1 MATTLRRARAELAA
15 THPSAYAGALARRAA
30 AVAIPL
36 ALAVVW
42 NAAVWLWGPALLGA
56 WLPEWIAR
64 GLPAA
69 YVFGAAGWLALVCAA
84 LPSLAHHQLVLQ
96 HREALS

>member
-1 MATTLRRARAELAA
+1 MDKPEPLCSPMARI
-15 THPSAYAGALARRAA
+15 AA

-36 ALAVVW
+36 ALAVLW
-42 NAAVWLWGPALLGA
+42 NAGVWLWGPVLLPP
-56 WLPEWIAR
+56 WLPEPVAR

-69 YVFGAAGWLALVCAA
+69 YVFGATGWLALVCAA
-84 LPSLAHHQLVLQ
+84 LPSLAHHQLVLR